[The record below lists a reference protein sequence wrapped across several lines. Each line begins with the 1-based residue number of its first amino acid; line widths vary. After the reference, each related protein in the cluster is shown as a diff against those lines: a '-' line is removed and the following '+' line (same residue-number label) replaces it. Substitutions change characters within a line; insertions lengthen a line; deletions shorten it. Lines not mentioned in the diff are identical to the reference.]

1 MAALLGWNYGKW
13 INLFIAAVAYGPAIA
28 YSVPEK
34 KQILRFLA
42 HYLISINPYTPKID
56 LQDHLYSLLII
67 RLNTSLLSLESH
79 MTVRFGVAVDR
90 AIRPEYMVIVSTD
103 KTAHFLALN
112 ILQAVGHPFH

>member
-1 MAALLGWNYGKW
+1 
-13 INLFIAAVAYGPAIA
+13 
-28 YSVPEK
+28 
-34 KQILRFLA
+34 
-42 HYLISINPYTPKID
+42 
-56 LQDHLYSLLII
+56 
-67 RLNTSLLSLESH
+67 